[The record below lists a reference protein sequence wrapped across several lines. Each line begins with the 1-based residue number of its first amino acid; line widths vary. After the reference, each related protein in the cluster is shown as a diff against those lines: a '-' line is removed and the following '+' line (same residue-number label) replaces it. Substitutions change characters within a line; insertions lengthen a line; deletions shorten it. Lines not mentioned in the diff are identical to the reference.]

1 MSRVLTTF
9 LTHWRVFHFR
19 WFCLGISH
27 NLILRR
33 SWMNVLHAYTR
44 GILNFLM
51 TVQSWIAILLEFSQL
66 FQAGGC
72 AEMRFA
78 CIFSSIFD
86 ARHNNML
93 RNLTL
98 HVFSRV
104 VLHARQWKT
113 WKIAFSH
120 HFLYVLSMKIP
131 LPQVAIHMYFIDDSG
146 ICMTFIPIS
155 LLAAAWIL
163 ISMHFLMCF

>member
-1 MSRVLTTF
+1 MFLRHVSHSERFLHMSRVLTTF

-19 WFCLGISH
+19 SFCLGISH

-33 SWMNVLHAYTR
+33 SWVSVLHAYAR
-44 GILNFLM
+44 GILTFWWRFK
-51 TVQSWIAILLEFSQL
+51 VGFAILLEFSQL
-66 FQAGGC
+66 FRAGCC
-72 AEMRFA
+72 AKTRFV
-78 CIFSSIFD
+78 CIFSSVFD

-113 WKIAFSH
+113 RKIAFSH
-120 HFLYVLSMKIP
+120 HFLHVLWMKMQLQQIGIIYVFCRWFC
-131 LPQVAIHMYFIDDSG
+131 HFDDFD
-146 ICMTFIPIS
+146 TD
-155 LLAAAWIL
+155 
-163 ISMHFLMCF
+163 